1 MGLMGERRRGGSRIQ
16 QLLQVPPSV
25 PLWAA
30 DKKLDLF
37 LPEILFPGRLQRPMS
52 LVLPSLSGALIT
64 MRLPIPGTP
73 V

>member
-16 QLLQVPPSV
+16 RLLQVPPSV

-37 LPEILFPGRLQRPMS
+37 LPEILFSGRLQCPMS

-64 MRLPIPGTP
+64 MRLPTPGAP